1 MHKSRLD
8 SWKSIAEY
16 LERSPRT
23 VQRWHSFH
31 GLPIHHFGGQKG
43 SVFAYAEDIDRWLVG
58 LAEETRI
65 ADLDACD
72 ADEARKTRS
81 LELTL
86 SAQEM
91 WETRSEG
98 NLNTIAGLYRKAIDM
113 NPGNGGA
120 FSGLANSMISAAL
133 QGVMDGALAY
143 PCAAEALRRA
153 AQLEPNQSIESQ
165 CAAAWLNMVYE
176 RKWRLARANFEEVIV
191 RQPRNGFALAGL
203 ALIHIAEGD
212 PSVGC
217 KWAWEAWKQN
227 TLVCALGSLVCWSI
241 YLSGEFD
248 QALELV
254 AQVRSSGASGA
265 LLAAIEALALI
276 QTGDVGPDQKRIE
289 ALAMEFP
296 QNQTL
301 QGILGYAC
309 GVAGQMEKA
318 WAIYANLEQ
327 MKGRKKRSNAYGLAL
342 VLLGLGRGQDAV
354 EWLEAA
360 YEEGALWSLG
370 FRTDPVLGSL
380 GGDPRYEM
388 LLRKRGPSTGI
399 LAQCLPVPEYA
410 ASGMQT

>member
-1 MHKSRLD
+1 MPKSRLD

-23 VQRWHSFH
+23 VQRWHAFH

-43 SVFAYAEDIDRWLVG
+43 SVFAYAEDIDRWLIG

-65 ADLDACD
+65 ADVDACD
-72 ADEARKTRS
+72 ASEARKARS
-81 LELTL
+81 QELTS

-98 NLNTIAGLYRKAIDM
+98 NLSTIAGLYRNAIDL
-113 NPGNGGA
+113 NPANGAA
-120 FSGLANSMISAAL
+120 FTGLANSMISAAL
-133 QGVMDGALAY
+133 QGAMDGSLAY

-153 AQLEPNQSIESQ
+153 AQLESKQSVDAQ

-176 RKWRLARANFEEVIV
+176 RKWRLARVNFEEVLG

-203 ALIHIAEGD
+203 ALLQIAEGD
-212 PSVGC
+212 PSAGC

-241 YLSGEFD
+241 YLSRDFD

-265 LLAAIEALALI
+265 LLSAIEALALI
-276 QTGDVGPDQKRIE
+276 QTGDVGPDQRRIE

-296 QNQTL
+296 HSQIL
-301 QGILGYAC
+301 QGILGHAY
-309 GVAGQMEKA
+309 GVSGQMDKA
-318 WAIYANLEQ
+318 WAIYRNLEQ
-327 MKGRKKRSNAYGLAL
+327 MTAQKKRNNAYGLAL
-342 VLLGLGRGQDAV
+342 ALLGLGRGQDAV

-360 YEEGALWSLG
+360 YAEGALWSLG
-370 FRTDPVLGSL
+370 FRSDPLLGTL
-380 GGDPRYEM
+380 GGDPRYEV
-388 LLRKRGPSTGI
+388 LLRKIGATTGM
-399 LAQCLPVPEYA
+399 LAQSLPVLEFA
-410 ASGMQT
+410 AAGM

>member
-1 MHKSRLD
+1 VPKSRLD

-23 VQRWHSFH
+23 VQRWHAFH

-43 SVFAYAEDIDRWLVG
+43 SVFAYAEDIDRWLIG

-65 ADLDACD
+65 ADVDACD
-72 ADEARKTRS
+72 ASEARKTRS
-81 LELTL
+81 QELTS

-98 NLNTIAGLYRKAIDM
+98 NLSTIAGLYRNAIDL
-113 NPGNGGA
+113 NPANGAA
-120 FSGLANSMISAAL
+120 FTGLANSMISAAL
-133 QGVMDGALAY
+133 QGVMDGSLAY

-153 AQLEPNQSIESQ
+153 AQLESRQTVDAQ

-176 RKWRLARANFEEVIV
+176 RKWRLARANFEEVLG

-203 ALIHIAEGD
+203 ALLQIAEGD
-212 PSVGC
+212 PSAGC

-241 YLSGEFD
+241 YLSGDFD

-276 QTGDVGPDQKRIE
+276 QTGEGGLDQRRIE

-296 QNQTL
+296 QSQIL
-301 QGILGYAC
+301 QGTLGYAY
-309 GVAGQMEKA
+309 GVWGQMDKA
-318 WAIYANLEQ
+318 WAIYRNLEQ
-327 MKGRKKRSNAYGLAL
+327 MKAQKKRNNAYGLAL

-360 YEEGALWSLG
+360 YAEGALWSLG
-370 FRTDPVLGSL
+370 FRSDPLLGTL

-388 LLRKRGPSTGI
+388 LLRKIGATTGM
-399 LAQCLPVPEYA
+399 LAQSIPVLEFA
-410 ASGMQT
+410 AAGM

>member
-1 MHKSRLD
+1 MPKSRLD

-23 VQRWHSFH
+23 VQRWHAFH

-43 SVFAYAEDIDRWLVG
+43 SVFAYAEDIDRWLIG

-65 ADLDACD
+65 ADVDACD
-72 ADEARKTRS
+72 ASEARKTRS
-81 LELTL
+81 QELTS

-98 NLNTIAGLYRKAIDM
+98 NLSTIAGLYRNAIDL
-113 NPGNGGA
+113 NPANGAA
-120 FSGLANSMISAAL
+120 FTGLANSMISAAL
-133 QGVMDGALAY
+133 QGVMDGSLAY

-153 AQLEPNQSIESQ
+153 AQLESRQTVDAQ

-176 RKWRLARANFEEVIV
+176 RKWRLARANFEDVLGS
-191 RQPRNGFALAGL
+191 QPRNGFALAGL
-203 ALIHIAEGD
+203 ALLQIAEGD
-212 PSVGC
+212 PSAGC

-241 YLSGEFD
+241 YLSGDFD

-276 QTGDVGPDQKRIE
+276 QTGEGGLDQRRIE

-296 QNQTL
+296 QSQIL
-301 QGILGYAC
+301 QGTLGYAY
-309 GVAGQMEKA
+309 GVWGQMDKA
-318 WAIYANLEQ
+318 WAIYRNLEQ
-327 MKGRKKRSNAYGLAL
+327 MKAQKKRNNAYGLAL

-360 YEEGALWSLG
+360 YAEGALWSLG
-370 FRTDPVLGSL
+370 FRSDPLLGTL

-388 LLRKRGPSTGI
+388 LLRKIGATTGM
-399 LAQCLPVPEYA
+399 LAQSIPVLEFA
-410 ASGMQT
+410 AAGM

>member
-1 MHKSRLD
+1 VHKSRLD

-23 VQRWHSFH
+23 VQRWHAFH

-43 SVFAYAEDIDRWLVG
+43 SVFAYAEDIDRWLIG
-58 LAEETRI
+58 LAAETRI
-65 ADLDACD
+65 ANVDACD

-81 LELTL
+81 QELTT

-91 WETRSEG
+91 WETRSEE
-98 NLNTIAGLYRKAIDM
+98 NLSTIAGLYRKAIDL
-113 NPGNGGA
+113 NPANGGA
-120 FSGLANSMISAAL
+120 FTGLANAMISAAL
-133 QGVMDGALAY
+133 QGVLDGSLAY

-153 AQLEPNQSIESQ
+153 TQLESKRSVDAQ

-176 RKWRLARANFEEVIV
+176 RKWRLARANFEEVLG

-203 ALIHIAEGD
+203 ALLQIAEGD
-212 PSVGC
+212 PSTGC
-217 KWAWEAWKQN
+217 KWAWEAWRQN
-227 TLVCALGSLVCWSI
+227 TLVSALGSLVCWSI

-276 QTGDVGPDQKRIE
+276 QAGDVGPDQKRIE

-296 QNQTL
+296 QNPIL
-301 QGILGYAC
+301 QGIRGYAY
-309 GVAGQMEKA
+309 GVTGEMEKA
-318 WAIYANLEQ
+318 WAIYRNMEQ
-327 MKGRKKRSNAYGLAL
+327 MNAQKKRNGAYGLAL

-360 YEEGALWSLG
+360 FAEGALWTLG
-370 FRTDPVLGSL
+370 FRSDPLLGTL

-388 LLRKRGPSTGI
+388 LLRKVGATSGM
-399 LAQCLPVPEYA
+399 LAQSLPVPEFA
-410 ASGMQT
+410 AVGT

>member
-1 MHKSRLD
+1 MPKSRLD

-23 VQRWHSFH
+23 VQRWHAFH

-43 SVFAYAEDIDRWLVG
+43 SVFAYAEDIDRWLIG

-65 ADLDACD
+65 ADVDACD
-72 ADEARKTRS
+72 ASEARKTRS
-81 LELTL
+81 QELTS

-98 NLNTIAGLYRKAIDM
+98 NLSTIAGLYRNAIDL
-113 NPGNGGA
+113 NPANGAA
-120 FSGLANSMISAAL
+120 FTGLANSMISAAL
-133 QGVMDGALAY
+133 QGVMDGSLAY

-153 AQLEPNQSIESQ
+153 AQLESRQTVDAQ

-176 RKWRLARANFEEVIV
+176 RKWRLARANFEEVLG

-203 ALIHIAEGD
+203 ALLHIAEGD
-212 PSVGC
+212 PSAGC

-241 YLSGEFD
+241 YLSGDFD

-296 QNQTL
+296 QSQIL
-301 QGILGYAC
+301 QGTLGYAY
-309 GVAGQMEKA
+309 GVWGQMDKA
-318 WAIYANLEQ
+318 WAIYRNLEQ
-327 MKGRKKRSNAYGLAL
+327 MKAQKKRNNAYGLAL

-360 YEEGALWSLG
+360 YAEGALWSLG
-370 FRTDPVLGSL
+370 FRSDPLLGTL

-388 LLRKRGPSTGI
+388 LLRKIGATTGM
-399 LAQCLPVPEYA
+399 LAQSIPVLEFA
-410 ASGMQT
+410 AAGM

>member
-1 MHKSRLD
+1 MPKSRLD

-23 VQRWHSFH
+23 VQRWHAFH

-43 SVFAYAEDIDRWLVG
+43 SVFAYAEDIDRWLIG

-65 ADLDACD
+65 ADVDACD
-72 ADEARKTRS
+72 ASEARKTRS
-81 LELTL
+81 QELTS

-98 NLNTIAGLYRKAIDM
+98 NLSTIAGLYRNAIDL
-113 NPGNGGA
+113 NPANGAA
-120 FSGLANSMISAAL
+120 FTGLANSMISAAL
-133 QGVMDGALAY
+133 QGVMDGSLAY

-153 AQLEPNQSIESQ
+153 AQLESRQTVDAQ

-176 RKWRLARANFEEVIV
+176 RKWRLARANFEEVLG

-203 ALIHIAEGD
+203 ALLQIAEGD
-212 PSVGC
+212 PSAGC

-241 YLSGEFD
+241 YLSGDFD

-296 QNQTL
+296 QSQIL
-301 QGILGYAC
+301 QGTLGYAY
-309 GVAGQMEKA
+309 GVWGQMDKA
-318 WAIYANLEQ
+318 WAIYRNLEQ
-327 MKGRKKRSNAYGLAL
+327 MKAQKKRNNAYGLAL

-360 YEEGALWSLG
+360 YAEGALWSLG
-370 FRTDPVLGSL
+370 FRSDPLLGTL

-388 LLRKRGPSTGI
+388 LLRKIGATTGM
-399 LAQCLPVPEYA
+399 LAQSIPVLEFA
-410 ASGMQT
+410 AAGM

>member
-23 VQRWHSFH
+23 VQRWHAFH

-43 SVFAYAEDIDRWLVG
+43 SVFAYAEDIDRWLIG

-65 ADLDACD
+65 ADVDACD
-72 ADEARKTRS
+72 ASEARKTRS
-81 LELTL
+81 QELTS

-98 NLNTIAGLYRKAIDM
+98 NLNTIAGLYRKAIDL
-113 NPGNGGA
+113 NPANGEA
-120 FSGLANSMISAAL
+120 FTGLANCMISAAL
-133 QGVMDGALAY
+133 QGGMDGSLAY
-143 PCAAEALRRA
+143 PCAAEALRRS
-153 AQLEPNQSIESQ
+153 AQLESRQSVDAQ

-176 RKWRLARANFEEVIV
+176 RKWRLARANFEDVLGS
-191 RQPRNGFALAGL
+191 QPRNGFALAGL
-203 ALIHIAEGD
+203 ALLQIAEGD
-212 PSVGC
+212 PSAGC

-241 YLSGEFD
+241 YLSGDFD

-276 QTGDVGPDQKRIE
+276 QTGEGGLDQRRIE

-296 QNQTL
+296 QSQIL
-301 QGILGYAC
+301 QGTLGYAY
-309 GVAGQMEKA
+309 GVWGQMDKA
-318 WAIYANLEQ
+318 WAIYRNLEQ
-327 MKGRKKRSNAYGLAL
+327 MKAQKKRNNAYGLAL

-360 YEEGALWSLG
+360 YAEGALWSLG
-370 FRTDPVLGSL
+370 FRSDPLLGTL

-388 LLRKRGPSTGI
+388 LLRKIGATTGM
-399 LAQCLPVPEYA
+399 LAQSIPVLEFA
-410 ASGMQT
+410 AAGM

>member
-1 MHKSRLD
+1 MPKSRLD

-23 VQRWHSFH
+23 VQRWHAFH

-43 SVFAYAEDIDRWLVG
+43 SVFAYAEDIDRWLIG

-65 ADLDACD
+65 ADVDACD
-72 ADEARKTRS
+72 ASEARKTRS
-81 LELTL
+81 QELTS

-98 NLNTIAGLYRKAIDM
+98 NLSTIAGLYRNAIDL
-113 NPGNGGA
+113 NPANGAA
-120 FSGLANSMISAAL
+120 FTGLANSMISAAL
-133 QGVMDGALAY
+133 QGVMDGSLAY

-153 AQLEPNQSIESQ
+153 AQLESRQTVDAQ

-176 RKWRLARANFEEVIV
+176 RKWRLARANFEEVLG

-203 ALIHIAEGD
+203 ALLQIAEGD
-212 PSVGC
+212 PSAGC

-241 YLSGEFD
+241 YLSGDFD

-276 QTGDVGPDQKRIE
+276 QTGEGGLDQRRIE

-296 QNQTL
+296 QSQIL
-301 QGILGYAC
+301 QGTLGYAY
-309 GVAGQMEKA
+309 GVWGQMDKA
-318 WAIYANLEQ
+318 WAIYRNLEQ
-327 MKGRKKRSNAYGLAL
+327 MKAQKKRNNAYGLAL

-360 YEEGALWSLG
+360 YAEGALWSLG
-370 FRTDPVLGSL
+370 FRSDPLLGTL

-388 LLRKRGPSTGI
+388 LLRKIGATTGM
-399 LAQCLPVPEYA
+399 LAQSIPVLEFA
-410 ASGMQT
+410 AAGM

>member
-1 MHKSRLD
+1 VPKSRLD

-23 VQRWHSFH
+23 VQRWHAFH

-43 SVFAYAEDIDRWLVG
+43 SVFAYAEDIDRWLIG

-65 ADLDACD
+65 ADVDACD
-72 ADEARKTRS
+72 ASEARKARS
-81 LELTL
+81 QELTS

-98 NLNTIAGLYRKAIDM
+98 NLSTIAGLYRNAIDL
-113 NPGNGGA
+113 NPANGAA
-120 FSGLANSMISAAL
+120 FTGLANSMISAAL
-133 QGVMDGALAY
+133 QGAMDGSLAY

-153 AQLEPNQSIESQ
+153 AQLESKQSVDAQ

-176 RKWRLARANFEEVIV
+176 RKWRLARVNFEEVLG

-203 ALIHIAEGD
+203 ALLQIAEGD
-212 PSVGC
+212 PSAGC

-241 YLSGEFD
+241 YLSRDFD

-265 LLAAIEALALI
+265 LLSAIEALALI
-276 QTGDVGPDQKRIE
+276 QTGDVGPDQRRIE

-296 QNQTL
+296 HSQIL
-301 QGILGYAC
+301 QGILGHAY
-309 GVAGQMEKA
+309 GVSGQMDKA
-318 WAIYANLEQ
+318 WAIYRNLEQ
-327 MKGRKKRSNAYGLAL
+327 MTAQKKRNNAYGLAL
-342 VLLGLGRGQDAV
+342 ALLGLGRGQDAV

-360 YEEGALWSLG
+360 YAEGALWSLG
-370 FRTDPVLGSL
+370 FRSDPLLGTL
-380 GGDPRYEM
+380 GGDPRYEV
-388 LLRKRGPSTGI
+388 LLRKIGATTGM
-399 LAQCLPVPEYA
+399 LAQSLPVLEFA
-410 ASGMQT
+410 AAGM

>member
-1 MHKSRLD
+1 VPKSRLD

-23 VQRWHSFH
+23 VQRWHAFH

-43 SVFAYAEDIDRWLVG
+43 SVFAYAEDIDRWLIG

-65 ADLDACD
+65 ADVDACD
-72 ADEARKTRS
+72 ASEARKTRS
-81 LELTL
+81 QELTS

-98 NLNTIAGLYRKAIDM
+98 NLSTIAGLYRNAIDL
-113 NPGNGGA
+113 NPANGAA
-120 FSGLANSMISAAL
+120 FTGLANSMISAAL
-133 QGVMDGALAY
+133 QGVMDGSLAY

-153 AQLEPNQSIESQ
+153 AQLESRQTVDAQ

-176 RKWRLARANFEEVIV
+176 RKWRLARANFEEVLG

-203 ALIHIAEGD
+203 ALLQIAEGD
-212 PSVGC
+212 PSAGC

-241 YLSGEFD
+241 YLSGDFD

-276 QTGDVGPDQKRIE
+276 QTGEGGLDQRRIE

-296 QNQTL
+296 QSQIL
-301 QGILGYAC
+301 QGTLGYAY
-309 GVAGQMEKA
+309 GVWGQMDKA
-318 WAIYANLEQ
+318 WAIYRNLEQ
-327 MKGRKKRSNAYGLAL
+327 MKAQKKRNNAYGLAL

-360 YEEGALWSLG
+360 YAEGALWSLG
-370 FRTDPVLGSL
+370 FRSDPLLGTL

-388 LLRKRGPSTGI
+388 LLRKIGATTGM
-399 LAQCLPVPEYA
+399 LAQSIPVMEFA
-410 ASGMQT
+410 AAGM